1 MQQHGHN
8 TRLTPEKPQRGGH
21 REGAGRKSDKENL
34 HPNKLSALSAGREH
48 RREQQT
54 KTADYKEQQDEL
66 ANPKGRSW
74 TYHECSLLLTL
85 VIGIIIH
92 YGETPTEALRFV
104 STLLRRS
111 YDSIHALWSKWQD
124 ERLVYVVDTGSRGGG
139 APSHVYHEHH
149 VTVDVVF
156 TIMEYIRHS
165 NRTGGCCTSSEVQR
179 CILEEHRL
187 HITARTLRSI
197 MSAMGYRY
205 GRGNIIGKMNDEWY
219 IARIRTFLLQYHM
232 AVLKQLKGECVI
244 VYTDESYVNLKHAR
258 KCTWYNPDTPEE
270 NKVVRPS
277 GKGKRLVLLHA
288 FTEDG
293 WLTLDP
299 SLHNDRVD
307 QRARSCELVYEAEK
321 GGGDYH
327 DNMNGSIYV
336 QWLTERLLPVFAERY
351 PGQKMVL
358 VLDNASYHHARGT
371 DWVNVHRMNKAA
383 IAGKL
388 IELGVRS
395 ISGQRQKKGTQTME
409 NFHFEADTF
418 ARRGGR
424 YAPTLAELKVE
435 LQAYLTAH
443 PQHNRTEV
451 SKLMT
456 QHKHELIYTP
466 PYLPGVQ
473 PIERLWAY
481 VKNHVAAEYR
491 AGRTMRELIRQ
502 THEGFYGD
510 GDKHV
515 GVDARLCASV
525 IEHSHTFCNYL
536 IEQDDALSGTIDD
549 LTSESRVV
557 ETDVEADIDAEMDP
571 FPGAEEEDD
580 EEA

>member
-1 MQQHGHN
+1 M
-8 TRLTPEKPQRGGH
+8 
-21 REGAGRKSDKENL
+21 
-34 HPNKLSALSAGREH
+34 
-48 RREQQT
+48 
-54 KTADYKEQQDEL
+54 
-66 ANPKGRSW
+66 
-74 TYHECSLLLTL
+74 
-85 VIGIIIH
+85 
-92 YGETPTEALRFV
+92 
-104 STLLRRS
+104 
-111 YDSIHALWSKWQD
+111 
-124 ERLVYVVDTGSRGGG
+124 
-139 APSHVYHEHH
+139 
-149 VTVDVVF
+149 
-156 TIMEYIRHS
+156 
-165 NRTGGCCTSSEVQR
+165 
-179 CILEEHRL
+179 
-187 HITARTLRSI
+187 
-197 MSAMGYRY
+197 
-205 GRGNIIGKMNDEWY
+205 
-219 IARIRTFLLQYHM
+219 
-232 AVLKQLKGECVI
+232 
-244 VYTDESYVNLKHAR
+244 
-258 KCTWYNPDTPEE
+258 
-270 NKVVRPS
+270 VRPS

-336 QWLTERLLPVFAERY
+336 QWLTGRLLPVFAERY

-435 LQAYLTAH
+435 LQAYLTVH

-466 PYLPGVQ
+466 PTF
-473 PIERLWAY
+473 
-481 VKNHVAAEYR
+481 R
-491 AGRTMRELIRQ
+491 ASSPSNGCGRTSRITWQLSTGQAGPCVNLFDRPM
-502 THEGFYGD
+502 
-510 GDKHV
+510 K
-515 GVDARLCASV
+515 ASTGMV
-525 IEHSHTFCNYL
+525 TSMWGSMPGCVPVSSSTRTPS
-536 IEQDDALSGTIDD
+536 ATI
-549 LTSESRVV
+549 SSSR
-557 ETDVEADIDAEMDP
+557 TTR
-571 FPGAEEEDD
+571 
-580 EEA
+580 